1 MVTDGQRIV
10 ACRYGTAG
18 DGDSDAELGA
28 TLYLSRSGQPSIGY
42 GAELFST

>member
-28 TLYLSRSGQPSIGY
+28 TLYLSRLERQFNAIHINSS
-42 GAELFST
+42 